1 MISVMPARSARDF
14 DAAADLCRRLGQWD
28 AEAVAPHGVSAAAV
42 TAIFHPDRSGSDLA
56 AKYDHPDAM
65 MFLARVEGVPAGCVA
80 FEAFNEQAS
89 EIEKFFVDTQFRGKG
104 IGRSLMAAAMAEL
117 DKGRR
122 RTVLLHTTFYM
133 TNAIAMYEAFGFTPC
148 PRFRQTP
155 EFIRHTDVFMARTL
169 SPH

>member
-1 MISVMPARSARDF
+1 
-14 DAAADLCRRLGQWD
+14 
-28 AEAVAPHGVSAAAV
+28 
-42 TAIFHPDRSGSDLA
+42 
-56 AKYDHPDAM
+56 
-65 MFLARVEGVPAGCVA
+65 
-80 FEAFNEQAS
+80 
-89 EIEKFFVDTQFRGKG
+89 FFVDTQFRGKG

-133 TNAIAMYEAFGFTPC
+133 TNAIAVYEAFGFTPC

-169 SPH
+169 SPR